1 VSDDF
6 PPGTEFLRGLLGDL
20 LKLLGTGAPVQWDL
34 ARALATSAASGDEPS
49 EANPDPVE
57 RIAYEELQRVAEL
70 HVAEA
75 TGMAVGAGARTVEL
89 VTRVEFARRS
99 LERWRP
105 LAEDIA
111 RAIGQPPTP
120 PAGEATADRPSL
132 AALMGQWSAVLM
144 PAMLGLQLGSAIG
157 RFARR
162 AVGQYDLPLPNGGS
176 SELLVVAAN
185 VRDLARDWS
194 LPAEDLRMWVC
205 IRDLAYD
212 AVLSR
217 PHVARRLHDLLV
229 RNAERFRPDPRALEE
244 RLENLEAADFPA
256 LLQVLGDPVLL
267 GGQATSE
274 EAHRAR
280 TELEALVSVVAGY
293 AEHVTRTVAD
303 RLIGPHAPIAEAMRR
318 RRIDRAAE
326 ERAAEMLF
334 GLRVGQPEV
343 ERGLA
348 FVEGVLARSGEDELA
363 RLWVVERHLPTPAE
377 VDAPGLWLERLRLPP
392 LDPG

>member
-1 VSDDF
+1 MSDDF

-34 ARALATSAASGDEPS
+34 ALALATSADGPP
-49 EANPDPVE
+49 EANPDPLE
-57 RIAYEELQRVAEL
+57 RIAYEELRHVAEL
-70 HVAEA
+70 HVTDV
-75 TGMAVGAGARTVEL
+75 TGMGLGAGARTIEL
-89 VTRVEFARRS
+89 VTRVDFARRS
-99 LERWRP
+99 LERWRG

-111 RAIGQPPTP
+111 RAIGQPPAP
-120 PAGEATADRPSL
+120 PVGDEAGERGSL

-176 SELLVVAAN
+176 RELLVVAAN
-185 VRDLARDWS
+185 VHALAHDWS
-194 LPAEDLRMWVC
+194 LRVEDLRMWVC

-229 RNAERFRPDPRALEE
+229 RNAERFRVDPRVLEE
-244 RLENLEAADFPA
+244 RLEGLDATDFPA

-267 GGQATSE
+267 GGEPASE
-274 EAHRAR
+274 EAVRAR
-280 TELEALVSVVAGY
+280 AELDALVSVVAGY

-334 GLRVGQPEV
+334 GLRVGQPQV
-343 ERGLA
+343 ERGLS

-363 RLWVVERHLPTPAE
+363 RLWVDETHLPTPAE

-392 LDPG
+392 LDRP